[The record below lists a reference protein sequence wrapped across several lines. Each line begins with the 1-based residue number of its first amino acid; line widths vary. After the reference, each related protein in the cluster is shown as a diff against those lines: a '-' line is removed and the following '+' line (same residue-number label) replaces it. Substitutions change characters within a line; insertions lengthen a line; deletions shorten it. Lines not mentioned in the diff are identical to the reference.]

1 MLGLDGCDEHLDGL
15 RKFIPDYRINLVDVR
30 DYETMGRFQSC
41 LQHIFSMLKYN
52 IDKKKLYEYARL
64 HREAIREMDYDSAM
78 AMLVLLGE
86 QKRMAKIL
94 DNSEGEEE
102 FDMCQAIDE
111 LIADGEARGELR
123 YSQLILKLAEEGKSE
138 KIIKAASDPDF
149 LKQLYHE
156 YGI

>member
-1 MLGLDGCDEHLDGL
+1 
-15 RKFIPDYRINLVDVR
+15 
-30 DYETMGRFQSC
+30 
-41 LQHIFSMLKYN
+41 
-52 IDKKKLYEYARL
+52 
-64 HREAIREMDYDSAM
+64 MDYDSAM